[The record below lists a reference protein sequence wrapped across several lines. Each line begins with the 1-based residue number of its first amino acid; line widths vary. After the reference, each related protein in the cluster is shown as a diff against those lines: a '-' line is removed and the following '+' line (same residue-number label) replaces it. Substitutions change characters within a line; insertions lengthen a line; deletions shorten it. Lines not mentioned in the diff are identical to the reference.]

1 MQSRLLKIIEEAE
14 RGRPMTVEEMTDIF
28 ATDDEDIRRTLF
40 EVADRVRHKSVGDAV
55 YLRALV
61 EFSNHCRN
69 NCSYCGIRP
78 GNRQVKRYRMEPE
91 EIVEALA
98 VAHRLN
104 IGTAV
109 LQSGEDLWYD
119 TGKIVWMIREI
130 KERYGMAVT
139 LSLGERSYEDY
150 QAFREAGADRYLLRH
165 ETSDPELYA
174 GLHPGMTLQH
184 RLCCLRQLKELGY
197 QTGSGNMVGLPGQT
211 CLSLAHDV
219 AFIRDMGLEMAGI
232 GPFIPAE
239 DTPLSNAECGT
250 LDVVLREVALL
261 RLNSPLLMIPAT
273 TAVATLDPQGRQ
285 QALQCGANILMP
297 NFTPLRYRER
307 YRLYAGKACS
317 NESFEQC
324 IGSMFGMLSSIGRSV
339 GKGPGHSLKG
349 SGVYI

>member
-165 ETSDPELYA
+165 ETSDSELYA
-174 GLHPGMTLQH
+174 RLHPGMTLER
-184 RLCCLRQLKELGY
+184 RLLCLRRLKELGY
-197 QTGSGNMVGLPGQT
+197 QTGSGNMVGLQGQT
-211 CLSLAHDV
+211 YLSLARDV
-219 AFIRDMGLEMAGI
+219 ELVRDMRLEMAGI

-239 DTPLSNAECGT
+239 GTPLSDAECGT
-250 LDVVLREVALL
+250 LDIVLREVALL

-273 TAVATLDPQGRQ
+273 TAVATLDSEGRQ

-297 NFTPLRYRER
+297 NFTPLRYRES
-307 YRLYAGKACS
+307 YRLYAGKICI
-317 NESFEQC
+317 NEGTEQG
-324 IGSMFGMLSSIGRSV
+324 IEAISGILSSINRSV
-339 GKGPGHSLKG
+339 GKGPGHSLQTPG
-349 SGVYI
+349 P